1 MTRVTY
7 RQKQV
12 PSIGLFSR
20 SGDIVLVWQMRE
32 QRYAHINDIKIKNQ
46 WRKIRRMTKVEDLKR
61 SVEIL
66 AQNHERDV
74 DRKDA
79 IVQVTRSYARASR
92 VERVRSSTET

>member
-1 MTRVTY
+1 
-7 RQKQV
+7 
-12 PSIGLFSR
+12 
-20 SGDIVLVWQMRE
+20 MRE

-79 IVQVTRSYARASR
+79 IVQAGFAL
-92 VERVRSSTET
+92 